1 MRASGAT
8 GKLWLIQA
16 EKGQDLIQVFIG
28 PLWLQT
34 ERLWGSG
41 GGVGRGGCPETSE
54 EATAK
59 SRLW

>member
-1 MRASGAT
+1 M
-8 GKLWLIQA
+8 
-16 EKGQDLIQVFIG
+16 FIG

-34 ERLWGSG
+34 ERLRGSG

-59 SRLW
+59 SRLFDQGRGRGQDQGGGRGGVER